1 MEEFTFSPSQD
12 RFILTIAIN
21 DDDTLELRTE
31 RFFARAELV
40 SSDAT
45 GVMIIPDQSEI
56 TILDEDSKL
65 IKIAGFLLIHGF
77 IQDFSKGGGG
87 NHLTPPTYQETV
99 SITDVLTA
107 IENTKVS
114 LNRSIP
120 FLPQH
125 LAVYALKPP
134 LSI

>member
-21 DDDTLELRTE
+21 NDDTLEQTE

-65 IKIAGFLLIHGF
+65 IKNSRIPAYTWFHTGFF
-77 IQDFSKGGGG
+77 ERGGGG
-87 NHLTPPTYQETV
+87 GGGGGTMRESVNY
-99 SITDVLTA
+99 
-107 IENTKVS
+107 K
-114 LNRSIP
+114 P
-120 FLPQH
+120 FLLRVQTIH
-125 LAVYALKPP
+125 KQCLADCTEGP
-134 LSI
+134 LI